1 MRNNLSIFYQLLCF
15 QLLVLCFQITIS
27 SSSSVTQLCSYEE
40 SVALIQFKTHF
51 SINQTASKGCDSDT
65 ISHPKTNSWKEGTD
79 CCLWDGV
86 SCDNITG
93 RVISLDLSCS
103 LLSGTIPPNSTLFH
117 LSHMQRLNLSF
128 NDFKNSKISPEFGH
142 FSSLTHLDLSN
153 SWFSG
158 SVPYEISYLSKLLLL
173 DLSSY
178 SVDDI
183 VSLQPPKPILKLA
196 KSTLAGIVQNLT
208 KVREIYFDGIDMSSV
223 DPKSF
228 KNVSYSLTSLTLIG
242 CDLRGYFPDS
252 IFNLPNIKTL
262 YLMDNYGLIGQFP
275 KSNWSSPLENLLVSS
290 TSFSGGLPESIG
302 NLKSLQGLGIVFCD
316 LSGSIPRSLGNLS
329 QLRYLFLASNHLSG
343 KIPSSLTN
351 LTQLIDLYIAYNQL
365 EGSIPDCPNAFP
377 NLSTLYLCYNLLS
390 GTTPSRLY
398 NHPILTDLDLS
409 NNQFIG
415 HIHEFQHSF
424 LKFIHFGNNKFQGS
438 IPSSIQKLVNLR
450 SLDLSSNSLKDAISL
465 DMFSKLQNLSY
476 LDLSSNSLS
485 VSSNNELT
493 KICNMKLLEILDLSR
508 NNFHGIIPQC
518 IGNFSQSLS
527 SLNLKMNKFHGII
540 PPAFAKGCGLKNL
553 NLDSNH
559 LEGPLPRSISNCKDL
574 EVLDVGN
581 NKIHGAFPHWIEGL
595 SKLQVLVLHSNK
607 FHGSIGDSK
616 NTQPPPK
623 LRIIDLSRNNFF
635 GPLPASYIKN
645 FKGMMNLDESKAAR
659 YMGERDYSY
668 DYSVE
673 VVVKGL
679 EMELVKI
686 LTIFTSI
693 DLSSNSFEG
702 EIPTTFGELSS
713 LRGLNLSHNNL
724 TGHISPSLG
733 NLTQLEWL
741 DISSNKLGGQIP
753 NELID
758 LTFLSFVN
766 VSDNQLVG
774 PIPRGKQFNTFE
786 NGSYEGNEGLC
797 GLPLSRS
804 CSSNVQQALPWM
816 NSTRTTTQNLNLGGR
831 LLPLVMDLDS
841 YSEWLWVLSLFGWA
855 S

>member
-27 SSSSVTQLCSYEE
+27 SSSSVTQLCSHEE

-51 SINQTASKGCDSDT
+51 SINQTASKGCDADT
-65 ISHPKTNSWKEGTD
+65 ISHPKTNLWKEGTD

-103 LLSGTIPPNSTLFH
+103 LLSGTIPSNSTLFH
-117 LSHMQRLNLSF
+117 LSHMQRINLSF

-158 SVPYEISYLSKLLLL
+158 SVPYEISYLSKFLLL

-208 KVREIYFDGIDMSSV
+208 EVREIYLDGIDMSSV

-242 CDLRGYFPDS
+242 
-252 IFNLPNIKTL
+252 
-262 YLMDNYGLIGQFP
+262 FP
-275 KSNWSSPLENLLVSS
+275 KSNWSSPLENLLVAR

-302 NLKSLQGLGIVFCD
+302 NLKSLQGLGIVSCN
-316 LSGSIPRSLGNLS
+316 LSRSIPRSLGNLS
-329 QLRYLFLASNHLSG
+329 QLRYLFLQSNHFSG

-351 LTQLIDLYIAYNQL
+351 LTQLTVLYITYNQL

-377 NLSTLYLCYNLLS
+377 NLSTLYLSYNLLS
-390 GTTPSRLY
+390 GTTPSWLY

-409 NNQFIG
+409 NNQFTG

-424 LKFIHFGNNKFQGS
+424 LQYIHFGNNKFQGS
-438 IPSSIQKLVNLR
+438 IPSSIPKLVNLR
-450 SLDLSSNSLKDAISL
+450 SLDLSSNSLKGTISL

-476 LDLSSNSLS
+476 LDLSFNSLS
-485 VSSNNELT
+485 VSSSNELT
-493 KICNMKLLEILDLSR
+493 EICNMKLLEILDLSH
-508 NNFHGIIPQC
+508 NNFYGNIPQC
-518 IGNFSQSLS
+518 IGNFSQNLS

-540 PPAFAKGCGLKNL
+540 PPAFAKRCGLKNL
-553 NLDSNH
+553 NLNSNH
-559 LEGPLPRSISNCKDL
+559 LEGSLPRSISNCKDL

-581 NKIHGAFPHWIEGL
+581 NKINGTFPHWIEGL
-595 SKLQVLVLHSNK
+595 SELQVLVLHSNK
-607 FHGSIGDSK
+607 FHGSIGDFK
-616 NTQPPPK
+616 NPQPPPK
-623 LRIIDLSRNNFF
+623 LRIIDLSSNNFV
-635 GPLPASYIKN
+635 GPLPTSYIKN
-645 FKGMMNLDESKAAR
+645 FQGMMNLDEGKVAR

-673 VVVKGL
+673 VVIKGL

-702 EIPTTFGELSS
+702 EIPTTFGKLSS

-753 NELID
+753 NELVD
-758 LTFLSFVN
+758 LTFLSFFN

-804 CSSNVQQALPWM
+804 CSSNVQRALPWM
-816 NSTRTTTQNLNLGGR
+816 NSHEDDDSKLEFGWKVVAIGYGFGFIFGVAVGFVALRMGKLKWFLNLIGFR
-831 LLPLVMDLDS
+831 
-841 YSEWLWVLSLFGWA
+841 
-855 S
+855 

>member
-1 MRNNLSIFYQLLCF
+1 MLTGWAHKDWN
-15 QLLVLCFQITIS
+15 VLR
-27 SSSSVTQLCSYEE
+27 
-40 SVALIQFKTHF
+40 
-51 SINQTASKGCDSDT
+51 DSD
-65 ISHPKTNSWKEGTD
+65 
-79 CCLWDGV
+79 
-86 SCDNITG
+86 CDNITG

-128 NDFKNSKISPEFGH
+128 NDFKNSKISPEF
-142 FSSLTHLDLSN
+142 
-153 SWFSG
+153 
-158 SVPYEISYLSKLLLL
+158 
-173 DLSSY
+173 
-178 SVDDI
+178 VDDI

-208 KVREIYFDGIDMSSV
+208 EVREIYLDGIDMSSV

-228 KNVSYSLTSLTLIG
+228 KNVSYSLTSLTLVG

-252 IFNLPNIKTL
+252 IFNLPNIMNL
-262 YLMDNYGLIGQFP
+262 YLVYNYGLICQFP
-275 KSNWSSPLENLLVSS
+275 KSNWSNPLENLLVAR

-302 NLKSLQGLGIVFCD
+302 NLKSLQGLGIVSCN
-316 LSGSIPRSLGNLS
+316 LSRSIPRSLGNLS
-329 QLRYLFLASNHLSG
+329 QLRYLFLQSNHFSG

-351 LTQLIDLYIAYNQL
+351 LTQLTVLYITYNQL

-377 NLSTLYLCYNLLS
+377 NLSTLYLSYNLLS
-390 GTTPSRLY
+390 GTTPSWLY

-409 NNQFIG
+409 NNQFTG

-424 LKFIHFGNNKFQGS
+424 LQYIHFGNNKFQGS
-438 IPSSIQKLVNLR
+438 IPSSIPKLVNLR
-450 SLDLSSNSLKDAISL
+450 SLDLSSNSLKGTISL

-476 LDLSSNSLS
+476 LDLSFNSLS
-485 VSSNNELT
+485 VSSSNELT
-493 KICNMKLLEILDLSR
+493 EICNMKLLEILDLSN
-508 NNFHGIIPQC
+508 NNFYGNIPQC
-518 IGNFSQSLS
+518 MGNFSQNLS

-540 PPAFAKGCGLKNL
+540 PPAFAKRCGLKNL
-553 NLDSNH
+553 NLNSNH
-559 LEGPLPRSISNCKDL
+559 LEGSLPRSISNCKNL

-581 NKIHGAFPHWIEGL
+581 NKINGTFPHWIEGL
-595 SKLQVLVLHSNK
+595 SELQVLVLHSNK

-616 NTQPPPK
+616 NPQPPPK
-623 LRIIDLSRNNFF
+623 LRIIDLSSNNFV
-635 GPLPASYIKN
+635 GPLPTSYIKN
-645 FKGMMNLDESKAAR
+645 FQGMMNLDEGKVAR

-673 VVVKGL
+673 VVIKGL

-702 EIPTTFGELSS
+702 EIPTTFGKLSS
-713 LRGLNLSHNNL
+713 LRGLNLSYNNL
-724 TGHISPSLG
+724 TSHISPSLG

-753 NELID
+753 NELVD
-758 LTFLSFVN
+758 LTFLSFFN

-774 PIPRGKQFNTFE
+774 PIPRDKQFNTFE

-804 CSSNVQQALPWM
+804 CSSNVQRALPWM
-816 NSTRTTTQNLNLGGR
+816 NSHEDDDSKLEFGWKVVAIGYGFGFIFGVAVGFIALRMGKLKWFLNLIGFR
-831 LLPLVMDLDS
+831 
-841 YSEWLWVLSLFGWA
+841 
-855 S
+855 